1 MHDMTDKNKG
11 HTMASWKNGLAKS
24 KRPFWWRKA
33 GRDLPFYLLV
43 YITVALSVA
52 GPKLEFQCIS
62 LADVHSNLLSETL
75 WSRRSGEM
83 ILISV

>member
-52 GPKLEFQCIS
+52 RPK
-62 LADVHSNLLSETL
+62 
-75 WSRRSGEM
+75 
-83 ILISV
+83 